1 MIRSLWTAA
10 TGMEAQ
16 QMNIDTIA
24 NNLANVNTSGFKRSR
39 VDFQDLL
46 YQTIKEAGV
55 ATTSSTVQPAG
66 IQVGLGVKT
75 AGIVKNFA
83 QGNFKQTG
91 NPLDIAIAGDGFFQ
105 ISMPD
110 GTTAYTRSGAF
121 KVDNNGRLVTSDGYT
136 MSPEITIPSDTLSV
150 SIGNDGTVSVL
161 EQGQNTPTQIGQIQT
176 AHFINP
182 AGLSAIGHNLFKVT
196 DASGDANV
204 GNPGNN
210 GLGTLE
216 QGVLEMSN
224 VSVVQEMVEMIAGQ
238 RAYETNSKAI
248 QTSDEMLQTANNLK
262 R

>member
-66 IQVGLGVKT
+66 IQVGLGVKP
-75 AGIVKNFA
+75 AGIVKNFS

-105 ISMPD
+105 VSMPD

-150 SIGNDGTVSVL
+150 SVGNDGTVSVL
-161 EQGQNTPTQIGQIQT
+161 EQGQDTPTQIGQIQT

-182 AGLSAIGHNLFKVT
+182 AGLDAIGHNLFKET
-196 DASGDANV
+196 DASGNATV
-204 GNPGNN
+204 GNPGND